1 MWLYGSMAQDKK
13 SQPKV
18 NTTKDF
24 VEIAEIKDSVVVL
37 KDGSLRSV
45 VEVGSMNF
53 ELKSLDEQTAII
65 TAFQDF
71 LNSIDFSL
79 QIVINSRRLDIKPY
93 LNYLETLSQSIEHEL
108 LKIQAIE
115 YSRFVKGLTE
125 LANIM
130 SKKFYIVV
138 PFTIIAAPK
147 SKKGIMESFRSI
159 VSPTT
164 FTKSLTDEEFKTY
177 KTQLDQRVDLTISGI
192 GRLGIETTVL
202 SKNEL
207 VNLYKSSYNPGQG

>member
-1 MWLYGSMAQDKK
+1 MANQKPQSK
-13 SQPKV
+13 SA
-18 NTTKDF
+18 TTRNF

-53 ELKSLDEQTAII
+53 ELKSPDEQTAII

-130 SKKFYIVV
+130 SKKVLHRSPFYYYCR
-138 PFTIIAAPK
+138 A
-147 SKKGIMESFRSI
+147 
-159 VSPTT
+159 
-164 FTKSLTDEEFKTY
+164 
-177 KTQLDQRVDLTISGI
+177 
-192 GRLGIETTVL
+192 
-202 SKNEL
+202 
-207 VNLYKSSYNPGQG
+207 